1 MTQGGPLSAKLF
13 IILVDVVAR
22 EWLRILRDESELE
35 EEAIELLLA
44 TFFAILYVDD
54 VYLASRD
61 PDFLQ
66 RALDV
71 LVDLFVQVGLETSV
85 KKTQTMI
92 CTPGRIHTQLLTA
105 LYQWMKRGLVTAEE
119 WDSRKVQ
126 CRQCG
131 KSMASSS
138 LRRHLADQHKI
149 YQP

>member
-119 WDSRKVQ
+119 WDSWKVQ

-131 KSMASSS
+131 KSMAASS